1 MTDLN
6 SIVLVGRITQEVS
19 EQDFGYIST
28 GTAKLTL
35 HIANNESRKKG
46 DNWED
51 VTSYFDVVYWGKPAE
66 NIKAKIRKGL
76 LLGISGRIKQDRWEK
91 DGQKKSKI
99 YINADSI
106 QILEKVQK
114 ADNGS
119 TNNGGF
125 QEDIPWN

>member
-1 MTDLN
+1 MEAFKSRSL
-6 SIVLVGRITQEVS
+6 LY
-19 EQDFGYIST
+19 FGYRFCGNIFNFSSCK
-28 GTAKLTL
+28 G
-35 HIANNESRKKG
+35 ESRKKG

-66 NIKAKIRKGL
+66 NIKAKIHKGL
-76 LLGISGRIKQDRWEK
+76 LIGISGRLKQDRWEK

-114 ADNGS
+114 ADNGTS
-119 TNNGGF
+119 NDSGF

>member
-6 SIVLVGRITQEVS
+6 SIVLIGRITQEVS

-28 GTAKLTL
+28 GSAKLTL

-51 VTSYFDVVYWGKPAE
+51 SPSYFDVVYWGKPAE
-66 NIKAKIRKGL
+66 NLKAKIHKGML
-76 LLGISGRIKQDRWEK
+76 IGISGRIKQDRWEK

-114 ADNGS
+114 AENSG

>member
-6 SIVLVGRITQEVS
+6 SIVLVGRITQEIG
-19 EQDFGYIST
+19 ENDFGYIST

-66 NIKAKIRKGL
+66 NIKAKIHKGL
-76 LLGISGRIKQDRWEK
+76 LLGVSGRLKQDTPETAAHQAPPSLGFSRQEHWSGLPFPSPMHESEK
-91 DGQKKSKI
+91 
-99 YINADSI
+99 
-106 QILEKVQK
+106 
-114 ADNGS
+114 
-119 TNNGGF
+119 
-125 QEDIPWN
+125 